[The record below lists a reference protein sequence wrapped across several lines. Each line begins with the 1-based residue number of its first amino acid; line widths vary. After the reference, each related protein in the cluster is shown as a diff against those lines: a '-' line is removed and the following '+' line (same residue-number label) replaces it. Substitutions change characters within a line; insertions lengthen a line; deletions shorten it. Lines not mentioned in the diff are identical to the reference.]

1 MRGYTSY
8 VHCGAFQ
15 ATLIFKCLKR
25 HNFTFGNGSGCSL
38 PGGELQAKKSTAA
51 AVL

>member
-25 HNFTFGNGSGCSL
+25 HNFTFGNGSGYRL
-38 PGGELQAKKSTAA
+38 PGGDLQAKKSTAA